1 MDTETKRKI
10 VDATLK
16 HVAKIGA
23 LTGSGL
29 EKAREEFKDV
39 WTWSPDSID
48 ALPEEVMAEHK
59 ESGAKPGSVPPLFCE
74 STLYELLGKYDA
86 RNLLA
91 FMESLGR
98 SLGFSEMD
106 LHNMQEE

>member
-1 MDTETKRKI
+1 MNYETKRKI

-16 HVAKIGA
+16 HVAEIGA

-29 EKAREEFKDV
+29 EKARQEFEDV

-48 ALPEEVMAEHK
+48 ALPEEVMTAHK
-59 ESGAKPGSVPPLFCE
+59 ESGAPGSVPPLFCE
-74 STLYELLGKYDA
+74 STLYELLGKCDA
-86 RNLLA
+86 RTLLA
-91 FMESLGR
+91 FMGSLGK

-106 LHNMQEE
+106 LHNMHEE